1 MAYVAD
7 PSVPLWTAVDL
18 VRQLGPMPLHR
29 VVSDPAPGS
38 ATVDDVVRM
47 ETDHDR
53 LCELI
58 DGTLVEKTMGA
69 FESFIALQ
77 LASLLNEFIR
87 DKSLGIALGAD
98 GMLRL
103 FPDQVRIPD
112 ACFISLERLKGSG
125 FPNEPVP
132 EIVPDLA
139 VEIISRGN
147 TQEEMDRKLR
157 EYFEAGVKLVWYVY
171 PKTQTVN
178 VYTSHVN
185 RITLTDSDSLEGGD
199 ILPGLRIPIALLFA
213 LPDDVSSQH

>member
-7 PSVPLWTAVDL
+7 PSAPLWTAVDL

-69 FESFIALQ
+69 FESF
-77 LASLLNEFIR
+77 LAGTLIQLLNNYLATHRI
-87 DKSLGIALGAD
+87 GIALTTD
-98 GMLRL
+98 GMMQL
-103 FPDQVRIPD
+103 FPNQVRIPD
-112 ACFISLERLKGSG
+112 ACFISWERLEGSG
-125 FPNEPVP
+125 FPDKPLPDMVP
-132 EIVPDLA
+132 EVA
-139 VEIISRGN
+139 AEIISRGN

-157 EYFEAGVKLVWYVY
+157 DYFTAGVRMVWYFY
-171 PKTQTVN
+171 PVTKTVK
-178 VYTSHVN
+178 VFTSPESST
-185 RITLTDSDSLEGGD
+185 TLNEGDTLDGGEV
-199 ILPGLRIPIALLFA
+199 LPGFTLALDTFFR
-213 LPDDVSSQH
+213 PPRP